1 MLKNSNTNH
10 LQMSSATN
18 VIRWYVSAELDVPEL
33 KSPQPCPRG
42 VNCDYKIKGEDG
54 QWTQACC
61 RFVHPGEEGSGR
73 KLFPARTVQGRTD
86 PACVRLINAPYYE
99 RRFKKMPWPV
109 WTAYVKER
117 DAKAKAAKPAFE
129 AVTIQPINAYSLAA
143 GGGAAFPPLPQAP
156 RKPARPAAQQEE
168 GPSGQRQLDFEEG
181 EETVTVEY
189 DDSCHTCSS
198 QGCDGDHS
206 RMQTHDHADL

>member
-1 MLKNSNTNH
+1 
-10 LQMSSATN
+10 MSSN

-54 QWTQACC
+54 QWTPACC

-99 RRFKKMPWPV
+99 RRFKKMSWPA

-117 DAKAKAAKPAFE
+117 DAKEKAKAKPAFE

-156 RKPARPAAQQEE
+156 KKERVRWLDRQIAGIGPEFRP
-168 GPSGQRQLDFEEG
+168 PSPRELEFEG

-189 DDSCHTCSS
+189 ADTCHYCVNK
-198 QGCDGDHS
+198 GCDGDHS
-206 RMQTHDHADL
+206 REQNHDFSDVRNS